1 MPCLG
6 WRCITGTRVM
16 RLKLLFLVV
25 SVCNFASFIYIV
37 LSQNFWHFKR
47 PKRTTSFP
55 AMYIYIYKKK
65 RGRVS
70 ARFAWVTRVP
80 GRPAAFRRANS
91 SADFYLDLNRSQA
104 WVGRVPSRP
113 AGPVRVLKLCF
124 LSFVIFFIYN

>member
-1 MPCLG
+1 MSCLG
-6 WRCITGTRVM
+6 WRCITGTWVM

-65 RGRVS
+65 KRSGLSRVCLGRPGSWSTRRVS
-70 ARFAWVTRVP
+70 
-80 GRPAAFRRANS
+80 RANS
-91 SADFYLDLNRSQA
+91 SADFYLDLNRSRA
-104 WVGRVPSRP
+104 WVGRVPSWP

-124 LSFVIFFIYN
+124 LSFDFFYI